1 MKIFYWCPFIGNV
14 ATIDAVLNS
23 IKSINKYSNNLM
35 EPCLINSVGEW
46 NLKKK
51 KINKIK
57 IIDFY
62 KFNLIEYLPKL
73 GFIKSRITYF
83 LIFFLTVFKLHKIL
97 KKQKPEYLIIHLIT
111 FIPMFL
117 MVLFNYETKFI
128 LRISGYPKLNIFRRT
143 FWKIAGRKIS
153 YITTPTIST
162 LNLLKSN
169 KIFPEEK
176 IIYIPDP
183 VLNIEQIQRKKNDID
198 VLESQLSK
206 QNSLITI
213 GRLTKQKNFGFL
225 IDVFHELQNKH
236 KNLNL
241 FIIGEGEEK
250 QKLINKI
257 NELKLTQ
264 KIFLIGYKN
273 NVFNYLKNSKMFIST
288 SLWEDP
294 GFVLLE
300 AGYCN
305 KTVLS
310 SNCPNGPVEIL
321 ENGKN
326 GFLFKS
332 NSQKDFI
339 EKFEE
344 VMNCSDL
351 IINKKKILLKK
362 KCKEFTLLNHF
373 KRLKKI
379 FN

>member
-62 KFNLIEYLPKL
+62 KSNLIEYLPKL

-143 FWKIAGRKIS
+143 FWKIAGHKIS

-183 VLNIEQIQRKKNDID
+183 VLNIEQIQKKKNDID
-198 VLESQLSK
+198 ILESQLSK

-225 IDVFHELQNKH
+225 IDVFHKLQNKH

-264 KIFLIGYKN
+264 KIFLTGYKN

-344 VMNCSDL
+344 VMNSSDL

>member
-14 ATIDAVLNS
+14 ATINAVVNS
-23 IKSINKYSNNLM
+23 IKSINKYSKNSI

-46 NLKKK
+46 NSKKK
-51 KINKIK
+51 KINKIR

-62 KFNLIEYLPKL
+62 KSNLIDYLPKL
-73 GFIKSRITYF
+73 GFVKSRITYF

-128 LRISGYPKLNIFRRT
+128 LRISGYPKLNILRRV
-143 FWKIAGRKIS
+143 FWKIAGHKIS

-169 KIFPEEK
+169 RIFPEEK
-176 IIYIPDP
+176 IIYLPDP
-183 VLNIEQIQRKKNDID
+183 VLNIGQIQKKKNEINT
-198 VLESQLSK
+198 LEKQLSK
-206 QNSLITI
+206 QNSLISI

-225 IDVFHELQNKH
+225 IDAFNELQNKY

-250 QKLINKI
+250 EKLIKKI
-257 NELKLTQ
+257 NDLKLTQ
-264 KIFLIGYKN
+264 KIFLIGYKK
-273 NVFNYLKNSKMFIST
+273 NVFSYLKNSKMFIST

-294 GFVLLE
+294 GFVILE
-300 AGYCN
+300 AGYSN
-305 KTVLS
+305 KIVLS

-321 ENGKN
+321 ENEKN

-344 VMNCSDL
+344 IMNCNDL
-351 IINKKKILLKK
+351 IIKKKKILLKK

-373 KRLKKI
+373 KGLKKI

>member
-62 KFNLIEYLPKL
+62 KSNLIEYLPKL